1 MKAKN
6 RIVRLRNKYPLMSN
20 AEIGR
25 QIGVS
30 RDYVGDILKKNG
42 LVTRV
47 PHKAYVEYCDICGNP
62 RSKGR
67 RIPVCSPRCRFFY
80 FRIRVTCS
88 YCKVDFY
95 LKRGEIAQR
104 YRRGYNNI
112 HCSQKCFIRKRHED

>member
-6 RIVRLRNKYPLMSN
+6 RIVRLRHKNPLMSN

-25 QIGVS
+25 QVGVS

-42 LVTRV
+42 LVTKV
-47 PHKAYVEYCDICGNP
+47 PRTPHIKYCDICGNP
-62 RSKGR
+62 RANKR
-67 RIPVCSPRCRFFY
+67 LTPVCSPRCRFLY
-80 FRIRVTCS
+80 FRVRVTCS

-95 LKRGEIAQR
+95 LKRGEVAQR

-112 HCSQKCFIRKRHED
+112 HCSKKCFYLKTHED

>member
-1 MKAKN
+1 MRAKN
-6 RIVRLRNKYPLMSN
+6 RIIRLRHKNPLMSN

-47 PHKAYVEYCDICGNP
+47 PHKPYVKYCDICGNP
-62 RSKGR
+62 RAKQR
-67 RIPVCSPRCRFFY
+67 RIPVCSSRCRFLY

-88 YCKVDFY
+88 YCKIDFY
-95 LKRGEIAQR
+95 LKRGEVVQR

-112 HCSQKCFIRKRHED
+112 YCSQKCHTRKRYDD